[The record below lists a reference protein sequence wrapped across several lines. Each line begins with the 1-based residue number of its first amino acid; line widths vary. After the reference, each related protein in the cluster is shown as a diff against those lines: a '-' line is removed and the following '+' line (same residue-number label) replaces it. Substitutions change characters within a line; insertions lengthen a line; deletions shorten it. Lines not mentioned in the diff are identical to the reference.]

1 MPFRSTS
8 STDSQTLL
16 ALFAL
21 AFGSFVISTSE
32 FASMGLLPLFADG
45 LGLSPAEASN
55 AITAYALG
63 VMAGAPVI
71 TIAAARMNKRT
82 MLIALLVLAIA
93 ANLLTSVANGL
104 GLLVIARFLSGLPQG
119 AYFGAASVV
128 ATAIVGADRGGK
140 AVALVMGGITVATI
154 VGAPVGTFIGQTL
167 GWRGAY
173 AIMAGLAVLATAAT
187 VFWLP
192 HRSDFKGG
200 SVSQELSALRRGT
213 IWGMLVFTSI
223 VVASLF
229 AVYTFVGP
237 LVTETAGLPAFM
249 TPIALALI
257 GTGMA
262 VGNIVGGNLADR
274 YRFRGLFIG
283 FTATLAMLA
292 IMALTATVPTMLL
305 IMLPAMGFTL
315 MVAVPTIPLQMMKIA
330 PEAPTLM
337 GALNMAAFNIA
348 NAIGAAAGGLTV
360 HAGFGFPSAIWAG
373 LALTAA
379 GLAFYVLLRPYLS
392 RTLDQGYDAEFASS

>member
-1 MPFRSTS
+1 
-8 STDSQTLL
+8 
-16 ALFAL
+16 
-21 AFGSFVISTSE
+21 
-32 FASMGLLPLFADG
+32 MGLLPLFADG
-45 LGLSPAEASN
+45 LGLTPAEASN

-71 TIAAARMNKRT
+71 TIAAASMNKRT

-93 ANLLTSVANGL
+93 ANLLTAAAHDL

-154 VGAPVGTFIGQTL
+154 VGAPVGTLIGQTL

-173 AIMAGLAVLATAAT
+173 AIMAGMAALATAAI

-192 HRSDFKGG
+192 HHSDFKGG

-213 IWGMLVFTSI
+213 VWGMLVFTSV

-237 LVTETAGLPAFM
+237 LVTETAGMPAFV

-283 FTATLAMLA
+283 FTATLIMLA
-292 IMALTATVPTMLL
+292 IMAATATVPFMLL

-337 GALNMAAFNIA
+337 AAFNVA

-360 HAGFGFPSAIWAG
+360 HAGLGFPSAIWAG
-373 LALTAA
+373 LGLT
-379 GLAFYVLLRPYLS
+379 GLGLVFYILLRPYLS
-392 RTLDQGYDAEFASS
+392 RTLDRSHNAEFAGS